1 MKLSRLWQPR
11 NPAFWMMVVLN
22 VMSSVLAW
30 ILRTYPLVPLAMIV
44 VAGFAL
50 INAWL
55 GIRLAVGLMREP
67 PAASDQTSGVR

>member
-1 MKLSRLWQPR
+1 
-11 NPAFWMMVVLN
+11 
-22 VMSSVLAW
+22 
-30 ILRTYPLVPLAMIV
+30 MIV

-50 INAWL
+50 VNAWL

>member
-50 INAWL
+50 VNAWL

-67 PAASDQTSGVR
+67 RQRAIRRRE